1 MGAER
6 LQGNR
11 GKSPAETRFL
21 CLPVSP
27 APGEEVTQRLH
38 RPCESNAAPL
48 AAPYDI
54 FPLRK
59 IKERRKTP
67 PRWPGGDRWMDQAT
81 VKKAGETERWTEA
94 AGEVRGRKE
103 GGREM
108 RGSDATEKRV

>member
-27 APGEEVTQRLH
+27 APGGEVTQRLH
-38 RPCESNAAPL
+38 RPCEPNAAPL

-59 IKERRKTP
+59 IKEEQDP
-67 PRWPGGDRWMDQAT
+67 PGGRAEI
-81 VKKAGETERWTEA
+81 GGWTRRQSE
-94 AGEVRGRKE
+94 EGR
-103 GGREM
+103 
-108 RGSDATEKRV
+108 